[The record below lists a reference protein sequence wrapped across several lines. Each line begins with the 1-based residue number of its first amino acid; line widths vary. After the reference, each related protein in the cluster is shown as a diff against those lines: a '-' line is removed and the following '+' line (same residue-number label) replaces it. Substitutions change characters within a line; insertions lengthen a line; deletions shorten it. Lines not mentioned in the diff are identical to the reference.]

1 MRVVQCRRCCMGRGL
16 GEEGRVLGSEEARS
30 CRRLEVR
37 GMAVG
42 RVRWLLPSKQVK
54 IPRDKPMGG

>member
-1 MRVVQCRRCCMGRGL
+1 MGRGL
-16 GEEGRVLGSEEARS
+16 GEEGRVPGSEEARS